1 MDALVE
7 IIEAIFGA
15 DPPSVMLD
23 PVEADDEFD
32 PETNWRIVHWHW
44 WADWNLISIVVLV
57 LIGVAMFLSSN
68 NWIERMAQ

>member
-23 PVEADDEFD
+23 PVEAD
-32 PETNWRIVHWHW
+32 
-44 WADWNLISIVVLV
+44 ADADALFLISIVVLA
-57 LIGVAMFLSSN
+57 LIGFAMFLSSN

>member
-23 PVEADDEFD
+23 PVEAD
-32 PETNWRIVHWHW
+32 
-44 WADWNLISIVVLV
+44 ADALWDLVLFLISIVALA
-57 LIGVAMFLSSN
+57 LIGFAMFLSSN